1 MSLHVPISSCQT
13 AATYKQHFEESLES
27 VQTQIL
33 AHFNVT
39 EEELEEATDYYKDDA
54 EISTLVTEL
63 ESFYVGKYDQYMY
76 QKLYVGNLIL
86 LYVCILR

>member
-1 MSLHVPISSCQT
+1 M
-13 AATYKQHFEESLES
+13 
-27 VQTQIL
+27 
-33 AHFNVT
+33 T